1 MQFFIA
7 VGIVIFAT
15 LFFLMSLPI
24 YDDGSRV
31 EPDTKTKHQLLD

>member
-7 VGIVIFAT
+7 IGIIIFAA

-31 EPDTKTKHQLLD
+31 ESDAKSKRQLLD